1 MNLVTTTKTSDGKE
15 KVEVDIRELT
25 LRLKS
30 LTEGCNMEVIQLA
43 ISSMLDEI
51 GDAVGAE
58 R

>member
-51 GDAVGAE
+51 SDAVGAE